1 MFRRFLIAMGTML
14 LVSCAQTQAL
24 RTSPLDEAARNASRS
39 DAMLGRLVGNWLL
52 TGTIAGQSAVHD
64 VDAAWTL
71 QRKYVRINEV
81 SRERGD
87 DGLPAYEATILIGWL
102 DDHYVCFWFD
112 NTEVASGDVTCRA
125 AESSDSIPFEFRD
138 AEGALILT
146 NTFTYDRADDTWRW
160 KLDNIRDGASE
171 TFGDV
176 ILRRK

>member
-14 LVSCAQTQAL
+14 LVGCAQTQAM
-24 RTSPLDEAARNASRS
+24 RTSSPDEAAANASRS
-39 DAMLGRLVGNWLL
+39 EAMLGRLVGSWLL

-64 VDAAWTL
+64 VDAEWTL
-71 QRKYVRINEV
+71 QRNYVRINEV

-87 DGLPAYEATILIGWL
+87 NGLPAYEATILIGWL

-138 AEGALILT
+138 AAGALIFT

-160 KLDNIRDGASE
+160 RLDNIRDGAPQ

-176 ILRRK
+176 TLRRE